1 MKANN
6 LKIRT
11 LFSNHPNDMNEDE
24 IKEIL
29 LENGYEEDEIT
40 DDMIWYEWDFQTNEA
55 LDYFRWMVQEI
66 KGTFVVSASLGL
78 WNGTFVGGKI
88 IKGNLW
94 DACRA
99 CFEDYNTIYFK
110 GKQLKVEA
118 IHHDGNNYFTI
129 KKLTEKGEEYYSNHY
144 YNKSDKEMVETLMR
158 DSHYSHCIKI

>member
-55 LDYFRWMVQEI
+55 
-66 KGTFVVSASLGL
+66 
-78 WNGTFVGGKI
+78 
-88 IKGNLW
+88 
-94 DACRA
+94 CP
-99 CFEDYNTIYFK
+99 
-110 GKQLKVEA
+110 
-118 IHHDGNNYFTI
+118 
-129 KKLTEKGEEYYSNHY
+129 
-144 YNKSDKEMVETLMR
+144 
-158 DSHYSHCIKI
+158 